1 MPKEVRFGAFV
12 REISVRQNRV
22 SYSDLVT
29 LTSLFPILG
38 VELLAVYLAQT
49 TSPEA
54 IMAANVRHA
63 RGAGRHS
70 PLAHRRVGETPEQDV
85 LTVLVPAAQAE
96 ALFASLYE
104 HSGVSQSH
112 GGLMYMQALSGAT
125 PFSLPE
131 LPEEA

>member
-1 MPKEVRFGAFV
+1 MPLGAPH
-12 REISVRQNRV
+12 RLI
-22 SYSDLVT
+22 T
-29 LTSLFPILG
+29 CILPMGRALPVVKRLEADHG
-38 VELLAVYLAQT
+38 VL
-49 TSPEA
+49 
-54 IMAANVRHA
+54 AANVSHA

-96 ALFASLYE
+96 ALFAYLYE
-104 HSGVSQSH
+104 HSGVSQPH
-112 GGLMYMQALSGAT
+112 GGLMYMQTLSGAT